1 MIWHQ
6 SLPSY
11 IGMHSWQIKCVVLSV
26 TVSVVDVEPVQQ
38 AAPPCFSSKHTTH
51 CPESRSCL
59 KHELQVGRHWED
71 FGVACGGS
79 RILLAAIL
87 KSNHIYI
94 MNCDQL
100 SVKKTI
106 NTLNTLYYLH
116 LSALLDSTISRK
128 SKAPWIV
135 KHRQLQRS
143 CRSLSAAARLCSSAS
158 AVRRDSL
165 DFSFHQVE

>member
-71 FGVACGGS
+71 LGVACGGS

-100 SVKKTI
+100 SVKKNYKYFKYSILFTSI
-106 NTLNTLYYLH
+106 CIVRLHHFQEVEGSLNCET
-116 LSALLDSTISRK
+116 SAITTKLPFS
-128 SKAPWIV
+128 V
-135 KHRQLQRS
+135 S
-143 CRSLSAAARLCSSAS
+143 CRSALFFGFCSS
-158 AVRRDSL
+158 
-165 DFSFHQVE
+165 